1 MENIE
6 YIVHDTL
13 AHHQSLNKL
22 LQTYKLIK
30 SPRFFPIQIK
40 SEYMNEILTIDTE
53 RLNLS

>member
-30 SPRFFPIQIK
+30 SPRFFPTQIK
-40 SEYMNEILTIDTE
+40 SEHMNEILAIDTE